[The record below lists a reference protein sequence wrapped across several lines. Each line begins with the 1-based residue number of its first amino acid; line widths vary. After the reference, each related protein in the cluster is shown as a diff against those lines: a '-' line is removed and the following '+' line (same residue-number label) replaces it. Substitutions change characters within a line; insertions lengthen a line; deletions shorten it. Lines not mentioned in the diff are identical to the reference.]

1 MTRSAHPSEI
11 HQPTLLSQGNMK
23 QGQCQLCHVH
33 VREFINVNI
42 DIFKLINEICQAR
55 VMVMVHGP
63 GQKRTRADAI
73 IQMHPPTTHPTT
85 FQYLYKSQ
93 KTRKR
98 TRRDVML
105 YSSQQPTRIPPW
117 PLPNFTGLSE

>member
-1 MTRSAHPSEI
+1 MLP
-11 HQPTLLSQGNMK
+11 QGNMK
-23 QGQCQLCHVH
+23 QDQLCHVH

-85 FQYLYKSQ
+85 FKYRYRLVCQSPK
-93 KTRKR
+93 
-98 TRRDVML
+98 
-105 YSSQQPTRIPPW
+105 
-117 PLPNFTGLSE
+117 PLKA